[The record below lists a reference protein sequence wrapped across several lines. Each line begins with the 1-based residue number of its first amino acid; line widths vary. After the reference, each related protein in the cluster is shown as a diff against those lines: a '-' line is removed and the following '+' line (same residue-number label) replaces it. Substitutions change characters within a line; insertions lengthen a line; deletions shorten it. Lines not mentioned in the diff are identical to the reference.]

1 MAIDPNATGPR
12 GPKTTGLTDEQRQR
26 IQYKKKMRNKRRKE
40 REAEGE
46 ISDLNITPMM
56 DMMTIILVF
65 LLKSYSSS
73 GIAMTASGD
82 ISPPI
87 STTRWPPKDT
97 VAVTITRCAPDGRH
111 ACRPGEGSIFVN
123 EKQVLAYRDDR
134 IPGEVKENGEAGLL
148 IHPLLSA
155 LQTEVDKSKKIAM
168 WNASAPFTG
177 ELSIIADRQMPYRM
191 LTEILYTA
199 GQAEL
204 SKYRFVVIQQEGGGE
219 T

>member
-1 MAIDPNATGPR
+1 MAIDLKSRPSLGSAPTE
-12 GPKTTGLTDEQRQR
+12 EQLQR
-26 IQYKKKMRNKRRKE
+26 IQYKKKMRAKRRKE

-65 LLKSYSSS
+65 LLKSYSAS

-97 VAVTITRCAPDGRH
+97 VAITITRCAPDSRH
-111 ACRPGEGSIFVN
+111 TCQPGEGAVFVN
-123 EKQVLAYRDDR
+123 EKQVLSYLGDK
-134 IPGEVKENGEAGLL
+134 IPGEFKENGETGLL
-148 IHPLLSA
+148 IHPLLTA
-155 LQTEVDKSKKIAM
+155 LSNEVEKSKKIAM
-168 WNASAPFTG
+168 WNAAAPFTG
-177 ELSIIADRQMPYRM
+177 EVSIIADRKMPYRM

-204 SKYRFVVIQQEGGGE
+204 SKYRFVVIQQEGAGE
-219 T
+219 G